1 MKALLPY
8 LALLLPCLAAAQP
21 TLPDSLRRIVI
32 LQPTGET
39 IGGLPEMAAVP
50 DTARLHKV
58 AMQAIDNTFARE
70 IIELYFLAQVYLR
83 NQGERET
90 IEPAYLALTQNQGG
104 YARFGFHLQGAGPM
118 PHTPYVDIID
128 KTIEAPMGR
137 LMSFTQLY
145 PHEMGHVIYRLLS
158 SDSSREETSRC
169 VDMHYFSVMTDYGTA
184 FNEGY
189 AEHIENAARR
199 YEPNDSIRAAIMADI
214 RKVQE
219 KQPRWKRGFERD
231 FCWPLRMGYYKAT
244 MVLWYQQLEDL
255 KRYEQAINGMVRF
268 KNASLQ
274 KGSAEDRLTFRNSG
288 LYPTSEPR
296 NRPQALATEGAVS
309 LFFTRLF
316 DSPLPA
322 TYREPAFYR
331 QFLYDTT
338 RQAGNPRELFTPWQN
353 LYLKHFAVLHNFVTF
368 EHSSSAQALDFL
380 EGYCQTFPDEK
391 EAVEQ
396 VFQASFGESHRYLPP
411 EIWLLVKGHEH
422 RLLALDA
429 FGAITVPV
437 YTFDIN
443 RAELEDLL
451 TLPGLSEADAKRI
464 LKHRWKN
471 GFFHSLEAAAAA
483 EGLSPEG
490 REALLAG
497 AFDEAYFESLP
508 EPELN
513 IAALLTTP
521 LKRLLLHALP
531 WLALAWLLAFTLFR
545 GEGRL
550 SGKAVAGRALGYG
563 LLWLLFVTAGLG
575 ALVVSSRPLAWFLP
589 SLTVALV
596 LAALIYRKKP
606 VRLKRSLVVIGTIGI
621 FITYNLL

>member
-8 LALLLPCLAAAQP
+8 LALLLPLLAAAQP
-21 TLPDSLRRIVI
+21 PLPDSLRRIVI

-39 IGGLPEMAAVP
+39 IDGLPEMAIVP
-50 DTARLHKV
+50 DTARLYRK
-58 AMQAIDNTFARE
+58 ARQAVDNTFARE
-70 IIELYFLAQVYLR
+70 IIELYFLAQVYLK
-83 NQGERET
+83 NQGKRQA

-118 PHTPYVDIID
+118 PHTPYVDIVE
-128 KTIEAPMGR
+128 KTVEAPLDR

-199 YEPNDSIRAAIMADI
+199 YEPNDSIRAGILADI

-231 FCWPLRMGYYKAT
+231 FRWPLRMGYYKAT

-255 KRYEQAINGMVRF
+255 KRYEQATDGMVRL
-268 KNASLQ
+268 KNASLDR
-274 KGSAEDRLTFRNSG
+274 GSAEDRLTFRNSG

-296 NRPQALATEGAVS
+296 NRPQALATEGVVS

-316 DSPLPA
+316 DSQLPD

-353 LYLKHFAVLHNFVTF
+353 LYLKHFVVLHNFVTF
-368 EHSSSAQALDFL
+368 EHSNSAQALDFL
-380 EGYCQTFPDEK
+380 EGYCQAFPDEK
-391 EAVEQ
+391 GAIEQ
-396 VFQASFGESHRYLPP
+396 VFQAAFGESHGYLPR

-443 RAELEDLL
+443 RAEREDLL
-451 TLPGLSEADAKRI
+451 TVPGLSGEDAKTI
-464 LKHRWKN
+464 LKHRWEN
-471 GFFHSLEAAAAA
+471 GFFNSLEEAGAV

-490 REALLAG
+490 RQALLAS
-497 AFDEAYFESLP
+497 AFDEEYFESLP
-508 EPELN
+508 EPELD
-513 IAALLTTP
+513 ITALLITP
-521 LKRLLLHALP
+521 VKRLLLNALP
-531 WLALAWLLAFTLFR
+531 FLALIWLLAFTLFR
-545 GEGRL
+545 GEERL
-550 SGKAVAGRALGYG
+550 SGKAVAGRALSYG

-575 ALVVSSRPLAWFLP
+575 AVVVSSRPLAWFLP
-589 SLTVALV
+589 FLAVALI
-596 LAALIYRKKP
+596 LAALIFRKKP
-606 VRLKRSLVVIGTIGI
+606 VRLKRSLAVVGLMGI
-621 FITYNLL
+621 FIIYNLL

>member
-1 MKALLPY
+1 MKALLPC
-8 LALLLPCLAAAQP
+8 LAFLLPLLASSQP

-32 LQPTGET
+32 LRPTGET
-39 IGGLPEMAAVP
+39 IDGLPEMAIVP
-50 DTARLHKV
+50 DTSLLYRKAR
-58 AMQAIDNTFARE
+58 QAVGHTFARE
-70 IIELYFLAQVYLR
+70 IVELYFLAQVYLR
-83 NQGERET
+83 NKGERET

-104 YARFGFHLQGAGPM
+104 YARFGFHLQDVGAM
-118 PHTPYVDIID
+118 PQTPYVDIVE
-128 KTIEAPMGR
+128 KTVEAPLGR

-158 SDSSREETSRC
+158 SDSTREQTSRC

-199 YEPNDSIRAAIMADI
+199 YEPNDSIRAEIMADI

-219 KQPRWKRGFERD
+219 KQPRWKRGFEHD
-231 FCWPLRMGYYKAT
+231 FRWPLRLGYYKAT

-255 KRYEQAINGMVRF
+255 KRYEQAIDGMVRF
-268 KNASLQ
+268 KNISLE

-316 DSPLPA
+316 DSRLPGI
-322 TYREPAFYR
+322 YREPSFYR

-338 RQAGNPRELFTPWQN
+338 RQAGNPEELFSPWQN
-353 LYLKHFAVLHNFVTF
+353 LYLKEFVVLHDFVTF
-368 EHSSSAQALDFL
+368 EHSNSAQALDFL
-380 EGYCQTFPDEK
+380 EGYCQSFPDEK
-391 EAVEQ
+391 EAIEQ
-396 VFQASFGESHRYLPP
+396 IFQAAFGESHRYLPP

-451 TLPGLSEADAKRI
+451 TVPGLSEEEARTI
-464 LKHRWKN
+464 LKRRWEN
-471 GFFHSLEAAAAA
+471 GFFNSLEEAGAV

-490 REALLAG
+490 RKALLAS
-497 AFDEAYFESLP
+497 AFDEEYFESLP
-508 EPELN
+508 EPELD
-513 IAALLTTP
+513 ITALITTP
-521 LKRLLLHALP
+521 VKRLLLYALP
-531 WLALAWLLAFTLFR
+531 YLALIWLLAFTLP
-545 GEGRL
+545 GKEKRL
-550 SGKAVAGRALGYG
+550 SAKAITRRALGYG
-563 LLWLLFVTAGLG
+563 LLWLLFITAGLG
-575 ALVVSSRPLAWFLP
+575 AAVVSSGPLAWFLP
-589 SLTVALV
+589 FLAVV
-596 LAALIYRKKP
+596 LIMAALIFRKRP
-606 VRLKRSLVVIGTIGI
+606 LRLKRSLVVIGVMGLL
-621 FITYNLL
+621 ITYNLL